1 MNFLFLLSR
10 VSLAANEVP
19 DAAGDFAKEH
29 PWLDGLLGGM
39 GEMGKAFGTVADELC
54 KLSVDVS
61 KSDIATAISGI
72 GAGLVTFFMVLEII
86 TYCFNVDFHAG
97 FESAMKI
104 GVKTVLMYIIVD
116 NCMEGANVVIAV
128 FKLKNEIKFSDSFSK
143 VADPLKDMF
152 NGITF
157 SDDFFAKM
165 IEPLLYGV
173 ILVFIFLALMV
184 LFSMIIISLI
194 GVVMETTILTAVAPV
209 ACATLV
215 NSQVR
220 QTGISALKNL
230 AAISLQWSVISL
242 SFTVYEKVAEKVN
255 TMDFSV
261 LNSGDTELLGKI
273 LAVLPPFL
281 CMAALAA
288 MISKSG
294 EITRRALG
302 A

>member
-1 MNFLFLLSR
+1 MNFLLLLSR
-10 VSLAANEVP
+10 VSLAANGVSDET
-19 DAAGDFAKEH
+19 GNFANEH
-29 PWLDGLLGGM
+29 PNLDGLLSAM
-39 GEMGKAFGTVADELC
+39 GELGKAFGTVADQLC

-86 TYCFNVDFHAG
+86 TYCFNIDFHAG

-128 FKLKNEIKFSDSFSK
+128 FKLKNTLNFSSSFST

-152 NGITF
+152 NGMTF
-157 SDDFFAKM
+157 SDNFIMKI
-165 IEPLLYGV
+165 IEPFAYGI
-173 ILVFIFLALMV
+173 ILVFLFLALLV
-184 LFSMIIISLI
+184 LFSMIIVSLI
-194 GVVMETTILTAVAPV
+194 GIVMETTVLTAVSPV

-215 NSQVR
+215 NGQVR

-242 SFTVYEKVAEKVN
+242 SFTVYEKVSEKVN
-255 TMDFSV
+255 TMDFSN
-261 LNSGDTELLGKI
+261 LNSGNTALVGKI
-273 LAVLPPFL
+273 LEILPPLL
-281 CMAALAA
+281 CLAALAA

>member
-1 MNFLFLLSR
+1 MNILFMLSR
-10 VSLAANEVP
+10 VGIAAN
-19 DAAGDFAKEH
+19 DMTGDFAADH
-29 PWLDGLLGGM
+29 PKLQSILNAMSDM
-39 GEMGKAFGTVADELC
+39 GAAFGKVASDLC
-54 KLSVDVS
+54 KASPDVS
-61 KSDIATAISGI
+61 QSNIVATLEGI

-104 GVKTVLMYIIVD
+104 GVKTVLMYIIVE
-116 NCMEGANVVIAV
+116 NCMDGASAVIEV
-128 FKLKNEIKFSDSFSK
+128 FKLDTNLDFSEAFGSVSEPFQNIMTG
-143 VADPLKDMF
+143 VA
-152 NGITF
+152 F
-157 SDDFFAKM
+157 SDDFFAK
-165 IEPLLYGV
+165 ILEPLGYGILLIIMLIAV
-173 ILVFIFLALMV
+173 II
-184 LFSMIIISLI
+184 LFSMIIVSLI
-194 GVVMETTILTAVAPV
+194 GLVMETTILTVIAPV

-242 SFTVYEKVAEKVN
+242 SFIVYEAVSANINLDGVS
-255 TMDFSV
+255 DFVDFPV
-261 LNSGDTELLGKI
+261 LNGIFTLLPAMLG
-273 LAVLPPFL
+273 LAG
-281 CMAALAA
+281 LAA

>member
-1 MNFLFLLSR
+1 MNFLFL
-10 VSLAANEVP
+10 AAVV
-19 DAAGDFAKEH
+19 GDFSAEH
-29 PWLDGLLGGM
+29 PYLNGLLDALCGLGGT
-39 GEMGKAFGTVADELC
+39 FGTVADNL
-54 KLSVDVS
+54 KTITVDVS
-61 KSDIATAISGI
+61 TSNVATAINGI

-116 NCMEGANVVIAV
+116 NCMYGARAVVEV
-128 FKLKNEIKFSDSFSK
+128 FKLNNTLDFSTSFSTI
-143 VADPLKDMF
+143 ADPLRDMF
-152 NGITF
+152 NNITF
-157 SDDFFAKM
+157 SDNFIMKM
-165 IEPLLYGV
+165 IEPFAYGIVLV
-173 ILVFIFLALMV
+173 ILFLVLIV
-184 LFSMIIISLI
+184 LFSMIIVSLI
-194 GVVMETTILTAVAPV
+194 GIIMETTILTTIAPV
-209 ACATLV
+209 SCATLV

-242 SFTVYEKVAEKVN
+242 SFAVYNEVATAVN
-255 TMDFSV
+255 NANFGDINAGEVGV
-261 LNSGDTELLGKI
+261 LKQI
-273 LAVLPPFL
+273 LVFVPPLL
-281 CMAALAA
+281 CMVGLAT